1 MDYVAFNNPEDLNDY
16 NLPNSFWMPY
26 AASRKHGLIEYTNSK
41 KRDIVFIGALMEE
54 RKRLVQKFN
63 IECVNAYGPNYM
75 AEMQSSKICFNHSM
89 SYNKKANIN
98 AKYFEILSSGS
109 FMLTDYNENF
119 HRYMDYNKDIDKM
132 FYYSDDDLEYKIKY
146 YLENEEERENIA
158 KNAKD
163 YIYNNHTWENRVD
176 LILENIKK

>member
-1 MDYVAFNNPEDLNDY
+1 
-16 NLPNSFWMPY
+16 
-26 AASRKHGLIEYTNSK
+26 
-41 KRDIVFIGALMEE
+41 
-54 RKRLVQKFN
+54 
-63 IECVNAYGPNYM
+63 
-75 AEMQSSKICFNHSM
+75 
-89 SYNKKANIN
+89 
-98 AKYFEILSSGS
+98 
-109 FMLTDYNENF
+109 MLTDYNENF